1 MKNISAEVFIFCLW
15 ANWMHF
21 ITCSKIEFRD
31 LHYRSRYAL
40 DKICEIYTFD
50 RCSQGWSLQ
59 KSFLTC
65 GDTKKRI
72 EEQLNY
78 LWNMCPKSF
87 SWANNKRKLFSDG
100 RSRGPLLARAALN
113 AGKRCIESD
122 IVLLRFFWLHN
133 LSYRSW
139 KMYLK
144 QIA

>member
-1 MKNISAEVFIFCLW
+1 
-15 ANWMHF
+15 MHF

-78 LWNMCPKSF
+78 CETCVLNPFHGQTTKENF
-87 SWANNKRKLFSDG
+87 FPTGGQED
-100 RSRGPLLARAALN
+100 RS
-113 AGKRCIESD
+113 
-122 IVLLRFFWLHN
+122 
-133 LSYRSW
+133 
-139 KMYLK
+139 
-144 QIA
+144 